1 MESERVRACR
11 KSCNSDGFNDYTLW
25 KTKVL
30 FLGIL
35 FVRHLRGSNLVGSII
50 TDPWPAVPNS
60 DVPDFLF
67 YFHCCGNSQ
76 PK

>member
-35 FVRHLRGSNLVGSII
+35 FVRHLRGSNLVGSIKLMYMFADAWHLPSPP
-50 TDPWPAVPNS
+50 TCQM
-60 DVPDFLF
+60 F
-67 YFHCCGNSQ
+67 
-76 PK
+76 